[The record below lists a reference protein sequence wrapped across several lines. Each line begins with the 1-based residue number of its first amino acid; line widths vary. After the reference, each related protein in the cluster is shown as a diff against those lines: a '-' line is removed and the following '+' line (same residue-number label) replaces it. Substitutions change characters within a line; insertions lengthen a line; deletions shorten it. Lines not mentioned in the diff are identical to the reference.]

1 MHKTICV
8 GKSHTCLDSI
18 SASERLTAYLQR
30 RWNESRGPTFL
41 LSCEWPILMDDMGL
55 LVVLAQLSIGI
66 AYHAVPLLLLLRDE
80 GKTNSIMIATSV
92 AASICL

>member
-1 MHKTICV
+1 
-8 GKSHTCLDSI
+8 
-18 SASERLTAYLQR
+18 
-30 RWNESRGPTFL
+30 
-41 LSCEWPILMDDMGL
+41 MDDMGL

-66 AYHAVPLLLLLRDE
+66 AYHAVPSLLLLRDE